1 MAKLTLKPEQDGSG
15 YFYGQFIGDDDSVV
29 RVDVVPPRSHPRP
42 YFVMDNDHMH
52 ATDRIVF
59 ADGQEIARVKQRE
72 DIDTLD
78 IVKLL
83 PSN

>member
-29 RVDVVPPRSHPRP
+29 RVDVLPPRSHPRP
-42 YFVMDNDHMH
+42 YFVMHNDHMH
-52 ATDRIVF
+52 DTDWIVF
-59 ADGQEIARVKQRE
+59 ADGEEIARVKQRE

-83 PSN
+83 SSN